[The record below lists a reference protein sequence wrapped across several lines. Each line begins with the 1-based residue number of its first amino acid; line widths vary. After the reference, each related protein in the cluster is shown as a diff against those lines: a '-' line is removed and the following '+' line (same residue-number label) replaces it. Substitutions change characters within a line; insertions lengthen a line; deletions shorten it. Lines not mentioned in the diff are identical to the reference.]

1 MNLSELKAILEKEKI
16 NPINYDILQDD
27 YLRGYDGFIINKA
40 DNGDFR
46 LYYMERGQRDLLLQ
60 TSSEDQVCRA
70 LLREMGRS
78 HKDLIKYVIN
88 IKILKEILKTEHIDP
103 AAYDI
108 LQDDYLTGYDGFI
121 INKADNG
128 DFRLYYV
135 ERGQRD
141 LLLQTD
147 SEEQVCIALLREMG
161 RGCKTLLK
169 YIP

>member
-1 MNLSELKAILEKEKI
+1 MNISKLREILEKEKI
-16 NPINYDILQDD
+16 DPI
-27 YLRGYDGFIINKA
+27 
-40 DNGDFR
+40 
-46 LYYMERGQRDLLLQ
+46 
-60 TSSEDQVCRA
+60 
-70 LLREMGRS
+70 
-78 HKDLIKYVIN
+78 
-88 IKILKEILKTEHIDP
+88 
-103 AAYDI
+103 AYDI
-108 LQDDYLTGYDGFI
+108 LGKNFLTGYDGFI

-147 SEEQVCIALLREMG
+147 SEEQVCSALVREMG